1 MEKRKCKTCGRTVG
15 QYAYG
20 GKTWHTVFDQRV
32 GKISKD
38 KWLQATSHFNS
49 EYDENEK
56 KVRWN
61 MPPNPNAQ
69 ELFCRQMCVDA
80 YLEQFNETIA
90 RLPNLVNV

>member
-49 EYDENEK
+49 EYDESEK

-80 YLEQFNETIA
+80 YLEQFNETID
-90 RLPNLVNV
+90 RLPNLVSV

>member
-1 MEKRKCKTCGRTVG
+1 MEKRKCKTCGSTLG
-15 QYAYG
+15 EYHYG
-20 GKTWHTVFDQRV
+20 GKSWYRTFERRV

-49 EYDENEK
+49 EYDESEK

-80 YLEQFNETIA
+80 YLEQMNETIA